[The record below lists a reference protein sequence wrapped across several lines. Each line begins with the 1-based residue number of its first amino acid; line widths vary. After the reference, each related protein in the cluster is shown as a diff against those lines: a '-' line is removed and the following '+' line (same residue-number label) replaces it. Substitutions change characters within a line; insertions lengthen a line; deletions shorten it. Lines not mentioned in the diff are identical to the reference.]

1 MRHPGTNRRLPT
13 MDLIKSLKRRGGIA
27 TWAQLVAVGT
37 ATEVRAAVRDGRIEK
52 VGHNRYALPSTK
64 KGRRAA
70 AALHGVVSHRSAAQ
84 HWSWGL
90 KVMPPKVEVTVG
102 RGRNIAEAQRLQY
115 AVHWAP
121 LGPDDVEGVWTSPLR
136 TVLDCARSLPF
147 DEALCVVDSALRSG
161 QDHDELRAAA
171 ARLRGPGAIQARAVI
186 AWGDGRAENP
196 FESVLR
202 LHALRAGLEVVPQKT
217 IAGLGRPDLVDQGRR
232 LILEADSWTW
242 HEKTPVRHTRDC
254 ERYNAFVIA
263 GWLVLRFTYAHVMT
277 KGDYVEDV
285 LRRFVDLSQ
294 RRPLPPIL
302 TDPAA

>member
-1 MRHPGTNRRLPT
+1 MRSLGADRRLPA
-13 MDLIKSLKRRGGIA
+13 MDLIKSLKRRGGVA
-27 TWAQLVAVGT
+27 TWAQLVAVGS
-37 ATEVRAAVRDGRIEK
+37 ATEVRASVSGGSIEK

-70 AALHGVVSHRSAAQ
+70 ATLHGVVSHRSAAQ
-84 HWSWGL
+84 HWGWGL
-90 KVMPPKVEVTVG
+90 KVVPPQVDVTVR
-102 RGRNIAEAQRLQY
+102 RGRNIDEALRKQY

-121 LGPDDVEGVWTSPLR
+121 LGPDDVEGVWTSRLR

-147 DEALCVVDSALRSG
+147 DEALCVVDSALRAG
-161 QDHDELRAAA
+161 QDHDELRGAAA
-171 ARLRGPGAIQARAVI
+171 QLRGPGAIQARAVI
-186 AWGDGRAENP
+186 ELGDKRAENP

-202 LHALRAGLEVVPQKT
+202 LHAHRAGLDVVPQVT
-217 IAGLGRPDLVDQGRR
+217 IAGLGRPDLVDAGRR

-263 GWLVLRFTYAHVMT
+263 GWLVLRFTYEHVMK
-277 KGDYVEDV
+277 KGDYVEDA

-294 RRPLPPIL
+294 RRPLPAVL
-302 TDPAA
+302 TKPAA